1 MQLQTDPYVG
11 TVLANVY
18 EIHSIIGHGGMG
30 VVYKARHA
38 MMDRIVA
45 IKMLKA
51 QLITDSMSVKRFQQ
65 EVKASSRINHP
76 HVVAVYN
83 FGLTPQGLPYIVMDY
98 LEGNTLAG
106 VIRRDGQLGV
116 ERGVKI
122 ISQACE
128 GLAYAHKQGV
138 VHRDLKPGNIVLT
151 DYDGD
156 SEFVKVV
163 DFGVAKLMGGTADS
177 QRLTQAGDIC
187 GSPVYMSPEQCMGQE
202 LDWRSDIY
210 SMGVVIYETL
220 TGCLPLV
227 GTTMVDTMAKQCSE
241 MPPPFATA
249 RPDLYIPERI
259 QQVVFKAL
267 AKDPNNRHQS
277 MDELREDLYQAIPR
291 PGRSGALRNAEL
303 LTNTTPSADK
313 KAQVSSKPKVIWI
326 AAIVAC
332 LIGLVAVIAMFVVHP
347 TAHKAASSPPSPDS
361 KTKSKGESTA
371 VIPGN
376 PIKAGD
382 TNTTPGNVGTTGTTS
397 GSTGT
402 TTSSTD
408 NTAGSTSSTNG
419 ATNATSGTNRAVDTA
434 SVGSGSNAGSIK
446 LEPTNQPGTSLS
458 SEKDSGLASVTSGE
472 QKHSDPPTS
481 EIKVPISSGP
491 SRSPA
496 PTVHKIPATRTE
508 VRVHRPLLVPAKPL
522 VRPAVVSPHKINSAK
537 WDSLR
542 QELGN

>member
-98 LEGNTLAG
+98 LEGNTLAN
-106 VIRRDGQLGV
+106 VIRRDGQIGV
-116 ERGVKI
+116 ERGIKI

-220 TGCLPLV
+220 TGGLPLV
-227 GTTMVDTMAKQCSE
+227 GTSMVDTMAKQCSE

-267 AKDPNNRHQS
+267 AKDPKDRHQS
-277 MDELREDLYQAIPR
+277 MDELREELYLAIPR

-303 LTNTTPSADK
+303 LTDTTQSAEK
-313 KAQVSSKPKVIWI
+313 KAEVSVKPKVIWL

-332 LIGLVAVIAMFVVHP
+332 LIGLAAVAMFVFHP
-347 TAHKAASSPPSPDS
+347 TAHNAALSPPSHDD
-361 KTKSKGESTA
+361 KTKSTVESTA
-371 VIPGN
+371 AVIPSN
-376 PIKAGD
+376 TNKASD
-382 TNTTPGNVGTTGTTS
+382 TSTPGNAGTTGLTS
-397 GSTGT
+397 GST
-402 TTSSTD
+402 SSANITP
-408 NTAGSTSSTNG
+408 GSTSSKTGNMPG
-419 ATNATSGTNRAVDTA
+419 STSGAPSSSTSSSTT
-434 SVGSGSNAGSIK
+434 GSTKPEQSKQS
-446 LEPTNQPGTSLS
+446 TTSLPPES
-458 SEKDSGLASVTSGE
+458 DTGLASMTAGE

-481 EIKVPISSGP
+481 EIKTPTNSSASKATPLLVRKTLPIKSE
-491 SRSPA
+491 
-496 PTVHKIPATRTE
+496 T
-508 VRVHRPLLVPAKPL
+508 RVHRRLPSSVKP
-522 VRPAVVSPHKINSAK
+522 VASPAVVAPHKVDRSK

-542 QELGN
+542 QEMGN

>member
-122 ISQACE
+122 VSQACE

-277 MDELREDLYQAIPR
+277 MDELREELYLAIPR

-303 LTNTTPSADK
+303 LTDTTQHADK
-313 KAQVSSKPKVIWI
+313 KAEVSSKPKVIWI

-332 LIGLVAVIAMFVVHP
+332 LIGLVAVITMFVSHP
-347 TAHKAASSPPSPDS
+347 TARNAASPDS

-382 TNTTPGNVGTTGTTS
+382 ANTPGNVGTMGTTS

-402 TTSSTD
+402 TTNSTGD
-408 NTAGSTSSTNG
+408 TAGSTSSMNG
-419 ATNATSGTNRAVDTA
+419 ATDAMSGTDRTGRRA
-434 SVGSGSNAGSIK
+434 SVGGVDHDGSANNTGSIK
-446 LEPTNQPGTSLS
+446 LDPGHQPGTSPKP
-458 SEKDSGLASVTSGE
+458 ENGSGLASVTAGD
-472 QKHSDPPTS
+472 QKHSDPPIS

-496 PTVHKIPATRTE
+496 PTVHKIPATKAE
-508 VRVHRPLLVPAKPL
+508 VRVHRPLPVSA
-522 VRPAVVSPHKINSAK
+522 RPAVVSPHKINSAK
-537 WDSLR
+537 WESLR